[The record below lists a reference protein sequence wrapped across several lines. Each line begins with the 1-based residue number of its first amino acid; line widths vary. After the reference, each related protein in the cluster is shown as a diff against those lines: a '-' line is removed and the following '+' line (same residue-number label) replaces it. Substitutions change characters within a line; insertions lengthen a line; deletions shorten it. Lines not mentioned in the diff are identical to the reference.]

1 MAKTNDFWISSKNFS
16 LSMKKDNNWQAVIDD
31 GIILKEYE
39 MNYLNI
45 RKNGGRD
52 ELFLFE
58 ILKKFV
64 LKNERRTR
72 IDRNWTMDLL
82 WNFERI

>member
-1 MAKTNDFWISSKNFS
+1 
-16 LSMKKDNNWQAVIDD
+16 MKKDNNWQAVIDD

-52 ELFLFE
+52 EFFLFE
-58 ILKKFV
+58 IFKKFI
-64 LKNERRTR
+64 LSWK
-72 IDRNWTMDLL
+72 
-82 WNFERI
+82 